1 MAKPVPGNP
10 APAFTLPDQDGN
22 NVSLNDYRGR
32 KVVLYFYP
40 KDDTSGCTKQA
51 CELRDRIEEF
61 DAKDAVVLGVSPD
74 PIASHDKFHRKY
86 DLNFTILADAD
97 HAVAE
102 EYGVWKEKS
111 LYGRKYWGN
120 ERTTF
125 VIGEDGRILNV
136 LEKVKPA
143 AHAGQVLELL

>member
-1 MAKPVPGNP
+1 MATPTAGSP
-10 APAFTLPDQDGN
+10 APEFTLPDQNGN
-22 NVSLNDYRGR
+22 AVSLSDFRGR

-40 KDDTSGCTKQA
+40 KDDTSGCTTQA
-51 CELRDRIEEF
+51 RELRDRIEEF

-74 PIASHDKFHRKY
+74 PIASHDKFHRKH

-97 HAVAE
+97 HVVAE
-102 EYGVWKEKS
+102 AYGVWKQKS

-125 VIGEDGRILNV
+125 VIGEDGRITHV
-136 LEKVKPA
+136 LERVKPA
-143 AHAGQVLELL
+143 AHAGQVLSLL

>member
-1 MAKPVPGNP
+1 MTKPAPGSL
-10 APAFTLPDQDGN
+10 APAFTLPDQNGN
-22 NVSLNDYRGR
+22 EISLQDYRGR

-61 DAKDAVVLGVSPD
+61 DARDAVVLGVSPD

-97 HAVAE
+97 HSVADR
-102 EYGVWKEKS
+102 YGVWKEKS

-143 AHAGQVLELL
+143 AHAGQVLDLL

>member
-1 MAKPVPGNP
+1 MARPDQGSA
-10 APAFTLPDQDGN
+10 APSFTLPDQDGN
-22 NVSLNDYRGR
+22 DVSLSDFKGR

-51 CELRDRIEEF
+51 CELRDRIQEF
-61 DAKDAVVLGVSPD
+61 ETKHAVVLGISPD
-74 PIASHDKFHRKY
+74 PVTSHEKFHRKH

-97 HAVAE
+97 HSVAE
-102 EYGVWKEKS
+102 KYGVWKEKS

-125 VIGEDGRILNV
+125 VIDEEGRIATV
-136 LEKVKPA
+136 LERVKPA
-143 AHAGQVLELL
+143 AHAGQVLDLL